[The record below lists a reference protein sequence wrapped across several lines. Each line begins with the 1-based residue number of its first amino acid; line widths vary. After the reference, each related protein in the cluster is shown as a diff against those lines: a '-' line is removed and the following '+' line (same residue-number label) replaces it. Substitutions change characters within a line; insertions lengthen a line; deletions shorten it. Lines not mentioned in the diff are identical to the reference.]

1 MKTSSLKLPTFNDIK
16 KELARRNY
24 LEYVI
29 YTHEGRY
36 STAPHIE
43 FITNVIQCAMEKKKK
58 MREGEIP
65 TENQYIAINMPPRH
79 SKSMTI
85 TETLPSYYLGHFP
98 EDRVIEISY
107 NDTFARK
114 FGKKNKEKV
123 KQFGSELFG
132 IEIAKDSSAHD
143 EWSLDNNIG
152 GMISRG
158 VLSGITG
165 QGADLMIIDD
175 PIKNRE
181 EADSETHRE
190 KIWEEWVD
198 SFSSRLHPG
207 AIVIL
212 ILTRWHEDDLQGRLL
227 SNKYG
232 KPLGWQVYNFPLEAE
247 ENDILGREPGEPL
260 WPERY
265 GKKFI
270 EERKRYPAS
279 FNSLYQGRPTSAEG
293 NILKREWWQYY
304 DRLPNIQRWI
314 LSVDANFKDE
324 KSSLSKKK
332 NPDTDYVSIQV
343 WGKVNAN
350 AYLIDRVKAK
360 LNFPATI
367 KTIENILK
375 KYPDISAKYIEDK
388 ANGPA
393 IIAMLRNKV
402 GGFIPV
408 PAREGKVARVEA
420 VTAWI
425 EAGNVYL
432 PRIDWVHDFV
442 EECASFPKGAH
453 DDDVDAMSMAL
464 NRLYYQY
471 AHEPEVSEQLTPEE
485 RHKNMVTE
493 MTGGEPDVDAF
504 MDW

>member
-1 MKTSSLKLPTFNDIK
+1 MKVSSLKLIDIK
-16 KELARRNY
+16 RELARKNY
-24 LEYVI
+24 IDYVVF
-29 YTHEGRY
+29 THEGRY
-36 STAPHIE
+36 KTAPHTE
-43 FITNVIQCAMEKKKK
+43 FIANVIQHAIDKKKQ
-58 MREGEIP
+58 MRDGLIP
-65 TENQYIAINMPPRH
+65 TENQYIALNMPPRH

-85 TETLPSYYLGHFP
+85 TETLPSYYLGQFP
-98 EDRVIEISY
+98 EDRIIEISY

-123 KQFGSELFG
+123 RQYGKELFD

-143 EWSLDNNIG
+143 EWTLDNNIG

-190 KIWEEWVD
+190 KIWDEWID

-227 SNKYG
+227 NHEYG
-232 KPLGWQVYNFPLEAE
+232 EPLDWQVYNFPLEAE
-247 ENDILGREPGEPL
+247 ENDILGRDVGEPL

-265 GKKFI
+265 GITFI
-270 EERKRYPAS
+270 EERKRYPSS

-293 NILKREWWQYY
+293 NILNRKWWKYY
-304 DRLPNIQRWI
+304 DVLPELAFEIMSI
-314 LSVDANFKDE
+314 DATFKDE
-324 KSSLSKKK
+324 DDS
-332 NPDTDYVSIQV
+332 DFVSIQV
-343 WGKVNAN
+343 WGKVGAN
-350 AYLIDRVKAK
+350 AYLKDRVKARM
-360 LNFPATI
+360 NFPTTLQTI
-367 KTIENILK
+367 VNMLK
-375 KYPDISAKYIEDK
+375 KHPNAHARLVEDK

-393 IIAMLRNKV
+393 IISMLQNKI
-402 GGFIPV
+402 GGMIPIN
-408 PAREGKVARVEA
+408 PQGGKVARVNA
-420 VTAWI
+420 VSPYI

-432 PRIDWVHDFV
+432 PRQAEWVHDFV
-442 EECASFPKGAH
+442 EECAAFPKGKN
-453 DDDVDAMSMAL
+453 DDDVDAMSQAL
-464 NRLYYQY
+464 NRLYYYY
-471 AHEPEVSEQLTPEE
+471 AALPEKPKDKG
-485 RHKNMVTE
+485 HWMFDN
-493 MTGGEPDVDAF
+493 GNNDDAGY